1 MIWALLP
8 RQRQSYQ
15 RNYYLEK
22 IKVITYVGVLNEV
35 IDGMLIKYV
44 STIML
49 TRIKH
54 WKIVFMTQREVN
66 RPETM
71 EFLQQHEV

>member
-35 IDGMLIKYV
+35 IDGM
-44 STIML
+44 TD
-49 TRIKH
+49 
-54 WKIVFMTQREVN
+54 KICEYYYANQDKTLEYSFYDTKRG
-66 RPETM
+66 
-71 EFLQQHEV
+71 